1 MNPNLPMQAS
11 TLTDL
16 TSVVLLPHRLAS
28 WLAAV
33 VAIIGAFLAAIGI
46 YGLAAY
52 NVTQRTREIG
62 VRVAL
67 GAVRTQIVGLIVATA
82 TRPVLIGAVIG
93 LVAASLLTRLI
104 AGMLYGV
111 RPLDPL
117 SFIGGAVIFM
127 AVAAFASVTP
137 ARRAASVNP
146 VDALRAE

>member
-1 MNPNLPMQAS
+1 MESS
-11 TLTDL
+11 TLTAL
-16 TSVVLLPHRLAS
+16 TAIVLLPHRLAS
-28 WLAAV
+28 WLAAG
-33 VAIIGAFLAAIGI
+33 VALIGAFLAAIGI

-62 VRVAL
+62 VRMAL
-67 GAVRTQIVGLIVATA
+67 GALRVQVMRLILTGAAT
-82 TRPVLIGAVIG
+82 PVVIGAFAG
-93 LVAASLLTRLI
+93 LLAASLATRLL

-111 RPLDPL
+111 QPLDPL

-127 AVAAFASVTP
+127 TVAGLASLVP